1 MQTLL
6 EAIGWIGSAL
16 IVLSVMQSR
25 MLRFRWMNLSGSIVA
40 TGYNLVLEIWPFVAM
55 NAAIALISAYWLTRL
70 YREAKDPAVY
80 QVLEVAPDSPFLQ
93 HLLEVHADDIA
104 AHQPG
109 FAAQCVDPDPELSTL
124 LLVRGDE
131 AVGVVAVRNAGDGV
145 GVIELD
151 WVKPRFRDFSPGHF
165 VYNDSGALPAAG
177 FRHLTLTPHEATD
190 TEYLRRIGFR
200 LEGEQWVR
208 DLSISNTAA

>member
-1 MQTLL
+1 MQTFL

-25 MLRFRWMNLSGSIVA
+25 MLRFRWMNLAGSLIA
-40 TGYNLVLEIWPFVAM
+40 TGYNAVFGIWPFVAM
-55 NAAIALISAYWLTRL
+55 NAAITLISAYWLTRL
-70 YREAKDPAVY
+70 YREAKNPAVY
-80 QVLEVAPDSPFLQ
+80 QVLQVPPDDPFLR
-93 HLLEVHADDIA
+93 HLMEVHAEDIS

-131 AVGVVAVRNAGDGV
+131 AVGVVAVRDAGDGV

-151 WVKPRFRDFSPGHF
+151 WVKTRFRDFTPGQF
-165 VYNDSGALPAAG
+165 VYRDSGALPAAG
-177 FRHLTLTPHEATD
+177 FRHLTLTPHQATD
-190 TEYLRRIGFR
+190 TEYLRRTGFR
-200 LEGEQWVR
+200 LEGDRWEM
-208 DLSISNTAA
+208 DLGLAV

>member
-6 EAIGWIGSAL
+6 EAIGWIGSILVVVSLTQAR
-16 IVLSVMQSR
+16 V
-25 MLRFRWMNLSGSIVA
+25 LRFRWMNFAGSVVA
-40 TGYNLVLEIWPFVAM
+40 TGYNAVIGVWPFAAM
-55 NAAIALISAYWLTRL
+55 NLAIAVIDIYWLVRL

-80 QVLEVAPDSPFLQ
+80 QVLQVPPDDPFLK
-93 HLLEVHADDIA
+93 HLMDVHAQDIA

-131 AVGVVAVRNAGDGV
+131 AVGVVAVRDAGHGV

-151 WVKPRFRDFSPGHF
+151 WVKPRFRDFTPGQF
-165 VYNDSGALPAAG
+165 VYRDSGALPAAG
-177 FRHLTLTPHEATD
+177 FRQLTLTPHKATD
-190 TEYLRRIGFR
+190 TEYLRRTGFR
-200 LEGEQWVR
+200 LEGDQWEM
-208 DLSISNTAA
+208 DLGLAA